1 MAITKIGTIVEF
13 QGSWQSGLGT
23 LWFEGEGVLCENAP
37 TVRALEGCFGEVI
50 AAGHTVNQDA
60 IRGQRVVYS
69 VDAMGILI
77 GFTPEEDWTG
87 PEIPPEGLEDP
98 DEEEQ
103 ES

>member
-13 QGSWQSGLGT
+13 SGSWGSGLGT
-23 LWFEGEGVLCENAP
+23 LWFEEEGVSCENGA

-69 VDAMGILI
+69 VDDMGILI
-77 GFTPEEDWTG
+77 GFTPVDEWVG
-87 PEIPPEGLEDP
+87 PKIPPEGLEDP